1 MNLKLNKTTYLDS
14 LSAHE
19 FEFSFSTKKAV
30 ELRKMQSKLDYID
43 DGYYFNDEII
53 NSWDYGYNFNLNY
66 DISIDKDD
74 VIINISLTITNEVE
88 NNDFLSPYEIEHI
101 DRITKLR
108 DSKNHIRNDY
118 FINVF
123 NKMFKDL
130 EIKNSIYLI
139 KRYQLTMTA
148 IYFSTYEL

>member
-14 LSAHE
+14 LSTHE

-30 ELRKMQSKLDYID
+30 ELREMQSNLDYVD
-43 DGYYFNDEII
+43 DAYYYNDEII
-53 NSWDYGYNFNLNY
+53 DSWDYGYNFNLGY

-74 VIINISLTITNEVE
+74 VIINIRLTITNAVE
-88 NNDFLSPYEIEHI
+88 NNDFLIPKEHI
-101 DRITKLR
+101 DRITKFR
-108 DSKNHIRNDY
+108 DSKNHIPNDY

-130 EIKNSIYLI
+130 EIKNSTYLI
-139 KRYQLTMTA
+139 KQ
-148 IYFSTYEL
+148 IKKFINK